1 MPYFYQS
8 LLSSRENS
16 ADFVVKLS
24 FLQSCGS
31 KIKFFGFE
39 AEAF

>member
-24 FLQSCGS
+24 FFTKLR
-31 KIKFFGFE
+31 F
-39 AEAF
+39 